1 MNYKILDLFCEAGGF
16 SAGLEHLKEF
26 DALIGLDCD
35 KQALI
40 TFENNHKNAT
50 GVCGDITQTA
60 IKEKVIKLAQ
70 TLEINMIIGGPP
82 CQGFS
87 NKGKNLGLKD
97 PRNFLFLKYIE
108 IIYNKHKNPQQNT

>member
-1 MNYKILDLFCEAGGF
+1 MNYKILDLFCGAGGF
-16 SAGLEHLKEF
+16 SAGLERLEEF

-40 TFENNHKNAT
+40 TFENNHKNAI
-50 GVCGDITQTA
+50 GVCGDITQA
-60 IKEKVIKLAQ
+60 EIKEKVIKLAQ

-97 PRNFLFLKYIE
+97 PRNFLFLEYIE
-108 IIYNKHKNPQQNT
+108 IVGEP

>member
-1 MNYKILDLFCEAGGF
+1 MNYKILDLFCGAGGF
-16 SAGLEHLKEF
+16 SAGLECLKEF

-50 GVCGDITQTA
+50 GVCGDITQIE

-70 TLEINMIIGGPP
+70 ALGINMIIGGPP

-97 PRNFLFLKYIE
+97 PRNFLFLEYIE
-108 IIYNKHKNPQQNT
+108 IVKALKPDFYH

>member
-1 MNYKILDLFCEAGGF
+1 MNYKILDLFCGAGGF
-16 SAGLEHLKEF
+16 SAGLECLKEF

-40 TFENNHKNAT
+40 TFENNHKNAI
-50 GVCGDITQTA
+50 GVCGNITQTD

-97 PRNFLFLKYIE
+97 PRNFLFLEY
-108 IIYNKHKNPQQNT
+108 YRSSQSHKARNFYH

>member
-1 MNYKILDLFCEAGGF
+1 MNYKILDLFCGAGGF
-16 SAGLEHLKEF
+16 SAGLECLKEF

-50 GVCGDITQTA
+50 GVCGDITQIE

-70 TLEINMIIGGPP
+70 TLGINMIIGGLPVKA
-82 CQGFS
+82 FLI
-87 NKGKNLGLKD
+87 KGK
-97 PRNFLFLKYIE
+97 I
-108 IIYNKHKNPQQNT
+108 